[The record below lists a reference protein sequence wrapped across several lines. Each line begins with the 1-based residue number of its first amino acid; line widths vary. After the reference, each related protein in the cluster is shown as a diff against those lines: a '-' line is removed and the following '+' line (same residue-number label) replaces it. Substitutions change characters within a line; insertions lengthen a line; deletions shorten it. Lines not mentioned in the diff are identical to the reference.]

1 MATAKKPTVPADLAQ
16 WLSQHDA
23 RIMDEL
29 FDFLRIPSISAR
41 TEHTPDV
48 KRAAEWVHQ
57 KMEAIGFTSRIE
69 PTAGHPIV
77 LAEWRKAPPGAPTIL
92 IYGHYDVQPAE
103 PLELWTSPAF
113 EPTIRDGKL
122 FARGSVDDKGQLW
135 VHIKA
140 LEAHLAMRGTLPVNI
155 IVLAEGEEEVGSEHL
170 AEFIE
175 KNKAELKCDGVVI
188 SDSAMFAPGLPSI
201 LSSLRGLAYFEI
213 NVTGPNSDLHSGM
226 YGGAVVNPAMAL
238 ARILATMHDAKGKV
252 AIKGFYDGVKAFP
265 LAVRKQMRTLP
276 FKDAAFKRDLG
287 VKALGG
293 ESGMTTLEKLW
304 TRPTCEVNGMLS
316 GYTGEGAKT
325 VLPGKAM
332 AKVSCRLVPNQD
344 PVKIQKLMK
353 AHVKKHAPAGV
364 TVDVV
369 HLHGGRPW
377 RADLDG
383 PLFDAARR
391 ALAAAFGK
399 PPVITGEGGSIPVVG
414 DFERILKAPVLL
426 VGFGLPGEN
435 AHAPDEWIGVENFQK
450 GMRAMATL
458 YEEVARP

>member
-1 MATAKKPTVPADLAQ
+1 MAASKKHTVPADLAQ
-16 WLSQHDA
+16 WLSQNDS

-41 TEHTPDV
+41 SEHTPDV
-48 KRAAEWVHQ
+48 KRAAEWVHK
-57 KMEAIGFTSRIE
+57 KMQAIGFSSRIE

-77 LAEWRKAPPGAPTIL
+77 LAEWRKAPVGAPTIL

-113 EPTIRDGKL
+113 EPTIRNGKL

-140 LEAHLAMRGTLPVNI
+140 LEAHLATRGTLPVNI

-238 ARILATMHDAKGKV
+238 ARILATKHDAKGRV
-252 AIKGFYDGVKAFP
+252 AIKEAGLPARCVSHGLRKASMRR
-265 LAVRKQMRTLP
+265 LAESDATANQIAAVSGHKTL
-276 FKDAAFKRDLG
+276 KEVERYTRAADQK
-287 VKALGG
+287 
-293 ESGMTTLEKLW
+293 KLA
-304 TRPTCEVNGMLS
+304 RS
-316 GYTGEGAKT
+316 AIDK
-325 VLPGKAM
+325 
-332 AKVSCRLVPNQD
+332 VPNRKD
-344 PVKIQKLMK
+344 RT
-353 AHVKKHAPAGV
+353 A
-364 TVDVV
+364 
-369 HLHGGRPW
+369 
-377 RADLDG
+377 
-383 PLFDAARR
+383 
-391 ALAAAFGK
+391 
-399 PPVITGEGGSIPVVG
+399 
-414 DFERILKAPVLL
+414 
-426 VGFGLPGEN
+426 
-435 AHAPDEWIGVENFQK
+435 
-450 GMRAMATL
+450 
-458 YEEVARP
+458 